1 MSKYLFLKNV
11 VSMKKFILLFWL
23 ILGALSLSSCTE
35 EEEITQGD
43 IVGVVTD
50 AVNGTQPLSG
60 VQVSILPNGAS
71 TSTGSDGKFSF
82 PQLKAGEYK
91 IQFMKEGYE
100 TNTKSVTVVPGQVS
114 NADIQLTAVV
124 QDALIQITPSTLN
137 FGTTQ
142 NELSVKIQNNGNT
155 STDWSLDLG
164 SHTWLIANPI
174 AGQIEANKQQSIIFT
189 VDRDKLTEAQTVIIK
204 LSAFG
209 NSFPINVSCAPKNA
223 QSYMSVEPEILDFGN
238 DVQELPLTIKNT
250 GNSTLNWS
258 ITSPSEPA
266 ITLSENSGSITA
278 KGSKVVKVF
287 LNRNNG
293 AVNINTT
300 LVLSDGIK
308 EQAIQVVS
316 GSESQTGIMN
326 IEPEILDFGKDINEA
341 SFTISNTGKGE
352 LSWNIEEIKENSLTV
367 TPTEGKITA
376 GSSQTVNVQLDRDK
390 MPEELNATLNVSDGK
405 THKTIQITGQKD
417 NSPSLVVGQGLYAY
431 YKFDGDFND
440 MTENAINGFGN
451 NSPSF
456 VEGITEGSQAVKF
469 SLTDNSSFI
478 VPKAITDSRTLTV
491 SFWGKDFSDG
501 NIFYL
506 VSSNNNA
513 SMFTFTMS
521 QGSLKFVTTRYNNEY
536 QYSNRPAFTH
546 PTITDGKWH
555 HIALVSDFNNIEYAT
570 TTTSLYVDGV
580 LVDTI
585 TEYVNPFE
593 EGTHSQASYGTG
605 IKFIMGG
612 NVTIERKT
620 VNGTNMTIDNFR
632 VYNTRCLSDKEI
644 KQIYDAKQ

>member
-1 MSKYLFLKNV
+1 
-11 VSMKKFILLFWL
+11 MKKFIFLFWL

-50 AVNGTQPLSG
+50 AINGTQPLSG

-71 TSTGSDGKFSF
+71 TNTGSDGKFSF

-91 IQFMKEGYE
+91 LQFIKEGYE
-100 TNTKSVTVVPGQVS
+100 TNTKSVTVVPGQVA
-114 NADIQLTAVV
+114 NADIQLTAVK
-124 QDALIQITPSTLN
+124 QDALIQISPSTLN

-142 NELSVKIQNNGNT
+142 TELSVTIQNNGNT

-164 SHTWLIANPI
+164 SHTWLTANPA
-174 AGQIEANKQQSIIFT
+174 AGQIEADKQQSIIFT
-189 VDRDKLTEAQTVIIK
+189 VDHNKITEVQTVIIK

-223 QSYMSVEPEILDFGN
+223 QSYMSVEPETLDFGN
-238 DVQELPLTIKNT
+238 DLQELPLTIKNT
-250 GNSTLNWS
+250 GTTPLNWT
-258 ITSPSEPA
+258 IADPTEPA
-266 ITLSENSGSITA
+266 ITLSENSGSIPSQ
-278 KGSKVVKVF
+278 GSKVVKVF
-287 LNRNNG
+287 LNRSNG
-293 AVNINTT
+293 AININTT
-300 LVLSDGIK
+300 LVLFDGIK

-316 GSESQTGIMN
+316 GTESKVGIMK
-326 IEPEILDFGKDINEA
+326 IEPESLDFGKDLDEV
-341 SFTISNTGKGE
+341 SFTISNIGKSE
-352 LSWNIEEIKENSLTV
+352 LNWNADEIKESCLSV
-367 TPTEGKITA
+367 TPMEGKLA
-376 GSSQTVNVQLDRDK
+376 VGESQTVKVVLDRSNMK
-390 MPEELNATLNVSDGK
+390 EELNTVLTISDENTQK
-405 THKTIQITGQKD
+405 NISITAQ
-417 NSPSLVVGQGLYAY
+417 PYTLVVTQGLYTY

-440 MTENAINGFGN
+440 ATENAINGFGN

-456 VEGITEGSQAVKF
+456 VEGIGKNSQAVKF

-478 VPKAITDSRTLTV
+478 VPKPITDSRTLTV

-521 QGSLKFVTTRYNNEY
+521 QGSLKFLVTRYNNEY
-536 QYSNRPAFTH
+536 QYSDKPAFTH

-570 TTTSLYVDGV
+570 TTTSLYVDGA
-580 LVDTI
+580 LVDTV

-593 EGTHSQASYGTG
+593 EGTPSQASYGTG

-620 VNGTNMTIDNFR
+620 INGTNMSIDNFR
-632 VYNTRCLSDKEI
+632 VYNTRCLSANEI
-644 KQIYDAKQ
+644 KQIYDARQ

>member
-1 MSKYLFLKNV
+1 M
-11 VSMKKFILLFWL
+11 
-23 ILGALSLSSCTE
+23 SLSSCTE

-50 AVNGTQPLSG
+50 AINGTQPLSG

-71 TSTGSDGKFSF
+71 TNTGSDGKFSF
-82 PQLKAGEYK
+82 PQLEAGEYK
-91 IQFMKEGYE
+91 IQFIKEGYE
-100 TNTKSVTVVPGQVS
+100 TNTKSVTVVPGQVA
-114 NADIQLTAVV
+114 NADIQLTAVK
-124 QDALIQITPSTLN
+124 QDALIQISPSTLN

-142 NELSVKIQNNGNT
+142 TELSVTIQNNGNT
-155 STDWSLDLG
+155 STDWNLDLG
-164 SHTWLIANPI
+164 SHTWLTANPT
-174 AGQIEANKQQSIIFT
+174 AGQIEADKQQSIIFT
-189 VDRDKLTEAQTVIIK
+189 VDRDKITEVQTVIIK

-223 QSYMSVEPEILDFGN
+223 QSYMSIEPEILDFGN
-238 DVQELPLTIKNT
+238 DLQELPLTIKNAGT
-250 GNSTLNWS
+250 TSLNWT
-258 ITSPSEPA
+258 IANPTEPA
-266 ITLSENSGSITA
+266 ITLSENSGSIPSQGT
-278 KGSKVVKVF
+278 KVVKVF
-287 LNRNNG
+287 LNRSNG

-308 EQAIQVVS
+308 EQTVQIVS
-316 GSESQTGIMN
+316 GTESQAGLMK
-326 IEPEILDFGKDINEA
+326 IEPESLDFGKDLDEV
-341 SFTISNTGKGE
+341 SFTISNIGKSE
-352 LSWNIEEIKENSLTV
+352 LNWNAGEIKESCLSV
-367 TPTEGKITA
+367 TPMEGKLA
-376 GSSQTVNVQLDRDK
+376 ARESQTVKVVLDRNNMK
-390 MPEELNATLNVSDGK
+390 EELNTVLTISDK
-405 THKTIQITGQKD
+405 NTQKNISITAQ
-417 NSPSLVVGQGLYAY
+417 PYTLVVTQGLYTY

-440 MTENAINGFGN
+440 ATENAINGFGN

-456 VEGITEGSQAVKF
+456 VEGIGKNSQAVKF

-478 VPKAITDSRTLTV
+478 VPKPITDSRTLTV

-521 QGSLKFVTTRYNNEY
+521 QGSLKFLVTRYNNEY
-536 QYSNRPAFTH
+536 QYSDKPAFTH

-570 TTTSLYVDGV
+570 TTTSLYVDGA
-580 LVDTI
+580 LVDTV
-585 TEYVNPFE
+585 TEKVNPFE
-593 EGTHSQASYGTG
+593 EGTPSQASYGTG

-620 VNGTNMTIDNFR
+620 INGTNMSIDNFR
-632 VYNTRCLSDKEI
+632 VYNTRCLSANEI
-644 KQIYDAKQ
+644 KQIYDARQ

>member
-1 MSKYLFLKNV
+1 
-11 VSMKKFILLFWL
+11 MKKFIFLFWL

-50 AVNGTQPLSG
+50 AINGTQPLSG

-71 TSTGSDGKFSF
+71 TNTGSDGKFSF
-82 PQLKAGEYK
+82 PQLEAGEYK
-91 IQFMKEGYE
+91 IQFIKEGYE
-100 TNTKSVTVVPGQVS
+100 TNTKSVTVVPGQVA
-114 NADIQLTAVV
+114 NADIQLTAVK
-124 QDALIQITPSTLN
+124 QDALIQISPSTLN

-142 NELSVKIQNNGNT
+142 TELSVTIQNNGNT
-155 STDWSLDLG
+155 STDWNLDLG
-164 SHTWLIANPI
+164 SHTWLTANPT
-174 AGQIEANKQQSIIFT
+174 AGQIEADKQQSIIFT
-189 VDRDKLTEAQTVIIK
+189 VDRDKITEVQTVIIK

-238 DVQELPLTIKNT
+238 DLQELPLTIKNAGT
-250 GNSTLNWS
+250 TSLNWT
-258 ITSPSEPA
+258 IADPTEPA
-266 ITLSENSGSITA
+266 ITLSENSGSIPSQGT
-278 KGSKVVKVF
+278 KVVKVF
-287 LNRNNG
+287 LNRSNG

-308 EQAIQVVS
+308 EQTVQIVS
-316 GSESQTGIMN
+316 GTESQAGLMK
-326 IEPEILDFGKDINEA
+326 IEPESLDFGKDLDEV
-341 SFTISNTGKGE
+341 SFTISNIGKSE
-352 LSWNIEEIKENSLTV
+352 LSWNVGEIKESCLSV
-367 TPTEGKITA
+367 TPMEGKLAA
-376 GSSQTVNVQLDRDK
+376 GESQTVKVVLDRSN
-390 MPEELNATLNVSDGK
+390 MEEEINTVLTISDENTQK
-405 THKTIQITGQKD
+405 NISITAQKD
-417 NSPSLVVGQGLYAY
+417 SSSLVVGQGLYAY

-440 MTENAINGFGN
+440 ATENAINGFGN

-456 VEGITEGSQAVKF
+456 VEGIGEGSQAVKF

-478 VPKAITDSRTLTV
+478 VPKPITDSRTLTV

-506 VSSNNNA
+506 VSSHDNA

-521 QGSLKFVTTRYNNEY
+521 NGSLKFVTTRYNNYYNYDGET
-536 QYSNRPAFTH
+536 AFTH

-580 LVDTI
+580 LIDTV
-585 TEYVNPFE
+585 TAYANPFE
-593 EGTHSQASYGTG
+593 EGTPSQASYGTG

-612 NVTIERKT
+612 NVTIGRKT
-620 VNGTNMTIDNFR
+620 INGTNMSIDNFR
-632 VYNTRCLSDKEI
+632 VYNTRCLTANEI
-644 KQIYDAKQ
+644 QKIYDARQ

>member
-1 MSKYLFLKNV
+1 
-11 VSMKKFILLFWL
+11 MKKFIFLFWL

-50 AVNGTQPLSG
+50 AINGTQPLSG

-71 TSTGSDGKFSF
+71 TNTGSDGKFSF
-82 PQLKAGEYK
+82 PQLEAGEYK
-91 IQFMKEGYE
+91 LQFIKEGYE
-100 TNTKSVTVVPGQVS
+100 TNTKSVTVVPGQVA
-114 NADIQLTAVV
+114 NADIQLTAVK
-124 QDALIQITPSTLN
+124 QDALIQISPSTLN

-142 NELSVKIQNNGNT
+142 TELSVTIQNNGNT
-155 STDWSLDLG
+155 STDWNLDLG
-164 SHTWLIANPI
+164 SHTWLTANPT
-174 AGQIEANKQQSIIFT
+174 AGQIEADKQQSIIFT
-189 VDRDKLTEAQTVIIK
+189 VDRDKITEVQTVIIK

-223 QSYMSVEPEILDFGN
+223 QSYMSVEPEILDFSN
-238 DVQELPLTIKNT
+238 DLQELPLTIKNAGT
-250 GNSTLNWS
+250 TSLNWT
-258 ITSPSEPA
+258 IADPTEPA
-266 ITLSENSGSITA
+266 ITLSENSGSIPSQGT
-278 KGSKVVKVF
+278 KVVKVF
-287 LNRNNG
+287 LNRSNG

-308 EQAIQVVS
+308 EQTVQIVS
-316 GSESQTGIMN
+316 GTESQAGLMK
-326 IEPEILDFGKDINEA
+326 IEPESLDFGKDLDEV
-341 SFTISNTGKGE
+341 SFTISNIGKSE
-352 LSWNIEEIKENSLTV
+352 LSWNAGEIKENCLSV
-367 TPTEGKITA
+367 TPMEGKLAA
-376 GSSQTVNVQLDRDK
+376 GESQTVKVVLDRSN
-390 MPEELNATLNVSDGK
+390 MEEEINTVLTISDENTQK
-405 THKTIQITGQKD
+405 NISITAQKD
-417 NSPSLVVGQGLYAY
+417 SSGLVVGQGLYAY

-440 MTENAINGFGN
+440 ATENAINGFGN

-456 VEGITEGSQAVKF
+456 VEGIGESSQAVKF

-478 VPKAITDSRTLTV
+478 VPKPITDSRTLTV

-506 VSSNNNA
+506 VSSHDNA

-521 QGSLKFVTTRYNNEY
+521 NGSLKFVTTRYNNYYNYDGET
-536 QYSNRPAFTH
+536 AFTH

-580 LVDTI
+580 LVDTV
-585 TEYVNPFE
+585 TAYANPFE
-593 EGTHSQASYGTG
+593 EGTPSQASYGTG

-612 NVTIERKT
+612 NVTIGRKT
-620 VNGTNMTIDNFR
+620 INGTNMSIDNFR
-632 VYNTRCLSDKEI
+632 VYNTRCLTANEI
-644 KQIYDAKQ
+644 QKIYDARQ

>member
-1 MSKYLFLKNV
+1 
-11 VSMKKFILLFWL
+11 MKKFILLFWL

-100 TNTKSVTVVPGQVS
+100 TNTKSVTVVSGQVS
-114 NADIQLTAVV
+114 NADIQLTAVM

-164 SHTWLIANPI
+164 SHTWIIANPI

-326 IEPEILDFGKDINEA
+326 IEPDILDFGKDINEA

-352 LSWNIEEIKENSLTV
+352 LSWNVEEIKENSLTV

-390 MPEELNATLNVSDGK
+390 MPEELNATLTVSDGK

>member
-1 MSKYLFLKNV
+1 
-11 VSMKKFILLFWL
+11 MKKFILLFWL

-114 NADIQLTAVV
+114 NADIQLTAVM

-164 SHTWLIANPI
+164 SHTWIIANPI

-326 IEPEILDFGKDINEA
+326 IEPDILDFGKDINEA

-352 LSWNIEEIKENSLTV
+352 LSWNVEEIKENSLTV

-390 MPEELNATLNVSDGK
+390 MPEELNATLTVSDGK
-405 THKTIQITGQKD
+405 THKTIQITGQKN

-456 VEGITEGSQAVKF
+456 VEGITEGLQAVKF

>member
-1 MSKYLFLKNV
+1 
-11 VSMKKFILLFWL
+11 MKKFIFLFWL

-50 AVNGTQPLSG
+50 AINGTQPLSG

-71 TSTGSDGKFSF
+71 TNTGSDGKFSF

-91 IQFMKEGYE
+91 LQFIKEGYE
-100 TNTKSVTVVPGQVS
+100 ANTKSVTVVPGQVA
-114 NADIQLTAVV
+114 NADIQLTAVK
-124 QDALIQITPSTLN
+124 QDALIQISPSTLN

-142 NELSVKIQNNGNT
+142 TELSVTIQNNGNT

-164 SHTWLIANPI
+164 SHTWLTANPA
-174 AGQIEANKQQSIIFT
+174 AGQIEADKQQSIIFT
-189 VDRDKLTEAQTVIIK
+189 VDRNKITEVQTVIIK

-223 QSYMSVEPEILDFGN
+223 QSYMSVEPETLDFGN
-238 DVQELPLTIKNT
+238 DLQELPLTIKNT
-250 GNSTLNWS
+250 GTTPLNWT
-258 ITSPSEPA
+258 IADPTEPA
-266 ITLSENSGSITA
+266 ITLSENSGSIPSQ
-278 KGSKVVKVF
+278 GSKVVKVF
-287 LNRNNG
+287 LNRSNG
-293 AVNINTT
+293 AININTT
-300 LVLSDGIK
+300 LVLFDGIK

-316 GSESQTGIMN
+316 GTESKVGIMK
-326 IEPEILDFGKDINEA
+326 IEPESLDFGKDLDEV
-341 SFTISNTGKGE
+341 SFTISNIGKSE
-352 LSWNIEEIKENSLTV
+352 LNWNADEIKESCLSV
-367 TPTEGKITA
+367 TPMEGKLA
-376 GSSQTVNVQLDRDK
+376 VGESQTVKVVLDRSNMK
-390 MPEELNATLNVSDGK
+390 EELNTVLTISDENTQK
-405 THKTIQITGQKD
+405 NISITAQ
-417 NSPSLVVGQGLYAY
+417 PYTLVVTQGLYTY

-440 MTENAINGFGN
+440 ATENAINGFGN

-456 VEGITEGSQAVKF
+456 VEGIGKNSQAVKF

-478 VPKAITDSRTLTV
+478 VPKPITDSRTLTV

-521 QGSLKFVTTRYNNEY
+521 QGSLKFLVTRYNNEY
-536 QYSNRPAFTH
+536 QYSDKPAFTH

-570 TTTSLYVDGV
+570 TTTSLYVDGA
-580 LVDTI
+580 LVDTV

-593 EGTHSQASYGTG
+593 EGTPSQASYGTG

-620 VNGTNMTIDNFR
+620 VNGTNMSIDNFR
-632 VYNTRCLSDKEI
+632 VYNTRCLSANEI
-644 KQIYDAKQ
+644 KQIYDARQ

>member
-1 MSKYLFLKNV
+1 
-11 VSMKKFILLFWL
+11 MKKFIFLFWL

-50 AVNGTQPLSG
+50 AINGTQPLSG

-71 TSTGSDGKFSF
+71 TNTGSDGKFSF
-82 PQLKAGEYK
+82 PQLEAGEYK
-91 IQFMKEGYE
+91 IQFIKEGYE
-100 TNTKSVTVVPGQVS
+100 TNTKSVTVVPGQVA
-114 NADIQLTAVV
+114 NADIQLTAVK
-124 QDALIQITPSTLN
+124 QDALIQISPSTLN

-142 NELSVKIQNNGNT
+142 TELSVTIQNNGNT
-155 STDWSLDLG
+155 STDWNLDLG
-164 SHTWLIANPI
+164 SHTWLTANPT
-174 AGQIEANKQQSIIFT
+174 AGQIEADKQQSIIFT
-189 VDRDKLTEAQTVIIK
+189 VDRDKITEVQTVIIK

-238 DVQELPLTIKNT
+238 DLQELPLTIKNAGT
-250 GNSTLNWS
+250 TSLNWT
-258 ITSPSEPA
+258 IADPTEPA
-266 ITLSENSGSITA
+266 ITLSENSGSIPSQGT
-278 KGSKVVKVF
+278 KVVKVF
-287 LNRNNG
+287 LNRSNG

-308 EQAIQVVS
+308 EQTVQIVS
-316 GSESQTGIMN
+316 GTESQAGLMK
-326 IEPEILDFGKDINEA
+326 IEPESLDFGKDLDEV
-341 SFTISNTGKGE
+341 SFTISNIGKSE
-352 LSWNIEEIKENSLTV
+352 LSWNAGEIKENCLSV
-367 TPTEGKITA
+367 TPMEGKLAA
-376 GSSQTVNVQLDRDK
+376 GESQTVKVVLDRSN
-390 MPEELNATLNVSDGK
+390 MEEEINTVLTISDENTQK
-405 THKTIQITGQKD
+405 NISITAQKD
-417 NSPSLVVGQGLYAY
+417 SSSLVVGQGLYAY

-440 MTENAINGFGN
+440 ATENAINGFGN

-456 VEGITEGSQAVKF
+456 VEGIGEGSQAVKF
-469 SLTDNSSFI
+469 SLSDNSSFI
-478 VPKAITDSRTLTV
+478 VPKPITDSRTLTV

-506 VSSNNNA
+506 VSSHDNA

-521 QGSLKFVTTRYNNEY
+521 NGSLKFVTTRYNNYYKYNDET
-536 QYSNRPAFTH
+536 AFTH

-580 LVDTI
+580 LVDTV
-585 TEYVNPFE
+585 TAYANPFE
-593 EGTHSQASYGTG
+593 EGTPSQASYGTG

-612 NVTIERKT
+612 NVTIGRKT
-620 VNGTNMTIDNFR
+620 INGTNMSIDNFR
-632 VYNTRCLSDKEI
+632 VYNTRCLSANEI
-644 KQIYDAKQ
+644 KQIYDARQ

>member
-1 MSKYLFLKNV
+1 
-11 VSMKKFILLFWL
+11 MKKFIFLFWL

-50 AVNGTQPLSG
+50 AINGTQPLSG

-71 TSTGSDGKFSF
+71 TNTGSDGKFSF
-82 PQLKAGEYK
+82 PQLEAGEYK
-91 IQFMKEGYE
+91 IQFIKEGYE
-100 TNTKSVTVVPGQVS
+100 TNTRSVTVVPGQVA
-114 NADIQLTAVV
+114 NADIQLTAVK
-124 QDALIQITPSTLN
+124 QDALIQISPSTLN

-142 NELSVKIQNNGNT
+142 TELSVTIQNNGNT

-164 SHTWLIANPI
+164 SHTWLTANPA
-174 AGQIEANKQQSIIFT
+174 AGQIEADKQQSIIFT
-189 VDRDKLTEAQTVIIK
+189 VDRNKITEVQTVIIK

-223 QSYMSVEPEILDFGN
+223 QSYMSVEPETLDFGN
-238 DVQELPLTIKNT
+238 DLQELPLTIKNT
-250 GNSTLNWS
+250 GTTPLNWT
-258 ITSPSEPA
+258 IADPTEPA
-266 ITLSENSGSITA
+266 ITLSENSGSIPSQ
-278 KGSKVVKVF
+278 GSKVVKVF
-287 LNRNNG
+287 LNRSNG
-293 AVNINTT
+293 AININTT
-300 LVLSDGIK
+300 LVLFDGIK

-316 GSESQTGIMN
+316 GTESKVGIMK
-326 IEPEILDFGKDINEA
+326 IEPESLDFGKDLDEV
-341 SFTISNTGKGE
+341 SFTISNIGKSE
-352 LSWNIEEIKENSLTV
+352 LSWNAGEIKESCLSV
-367 TPTEGKITA
+367 TPMEGKLA
-376 GSSQTVNVQLDRDK
+376 VGESQTVKVVLDRNNMK
-390 MPEELNATLNVSDGK
+390 EELSTVLTISDENTQK
-405 THKTIQITGQKD
+405 NISITAQ
-417 NSPSLVVGQGLYAY
+417 PYTLVVTQGLYTY
-431 YKFDGDFND
+431 YKFDSDFND
-440 MTENAINGFGN
+440 ATENAINGFGN

-456 VEGITEGSQAVKF
+456 VEGIGKNSQAVKF

-478 VPKAITDSRTLTV
+478 VPKPITDSRTLTV

-521 QGSLKFVTTRYNNEY
+521 QGSLKFLVTRYNNEY
-536 QYSNRPAFTH
+536 QYSDKPAFTH

-570 TTTSLYVDGV
+570 TTTSLYVDGA
-580 LVDTI
+580 LVDTV

-593 EGTHSQASYGTG
+593 EGTPSQASYGTG

-620 VNGTNMTIDNFR
+620 INGTNMSIDNFR
-632 VYNTRCLSDKEI
+632 VYNTRCLSANEI
-644 KQIYDAKQ
+644 KQIYDARQ

>member
-1 MSKYLFLKNV
+1 
-11 VSMKKFILLFWL
+11 MKKIVFLFWL
-23 ILGALSLSSCTE
+23 VLGALSLSSCTE

-50 AVNGTQPLSG
+50 AANGTQPLSG
-60 VQVSILPNGAS
+60 VQVSILPNGGS

-82 PQLKAGEYK
+82 PKLEAGEYK
-91 IQFMKEGYE
+91 IQFIKEGYE

-114 NADIQLTAVV
+114 NADIQLTAVK
-124 QDALIQITPSTLN
+124 QDALIQISPSTLN

-142 NELSVKIQNNGNT
+142 TELSVTIQNNGNT
-155 STDWSLDLG
+155 STDWNLDLG
-164 SHTWLIANPI
+164 SHTWLTANPT
-174 AGQIEANKQQSIIFT
+174 AGQIEADKQQSIIFT
-189 VDRDKLTEAQTVIIK
+189 VNRDKITEVQTVIIK

-238 DVQELPLTIKNT
+238 DTQELPLTIKNT

-258 ITSPSEPA
+258 ISNPTESA
-266 ITLSENSGSITA
+266 ITLSENKGSIPA
-278 KGSKVVKVF
+278 KGSKVIKVF

-308 EQAIQVVS
+308 EQVVQIVS
-316 GSESQTGIMN
+316 GTESQTGIMN
-326 IEPEILDFGKDINEA
+326 IEQEILDFGKETDEA
-341 SFTISNTGKGE
+341 SFTISNIGKGE
-352 LSWNIEEIKENSLTV
+352 LNWHINGINEDCLSAV
-367 TPTEGKITA
+367 PAEGKIVA
-376 GSSQTVNVQLDRDK
+376 GSSQVVNVVLDRNK
-390 MPEELNATLNVSDGK
+390 MPEELNTTLTISDGK
-405 THKTIQITGQKD
+405 AQKTIQVTGQKD
-417 NSPSLVVGQGLYAY
+417 NSSSLVVSQGLYAY
-431 YKFDGDFND
+431 YKFDGDFTD

-456 VEGITEGSQAVKF
+456 VKGITEGSQAVKF

-513 SMFTFTMS
+513 SMFTFTMR
-521 QGSLKFVTTRYNNEY
+521 QGKLKFVVTRYNNEY
-536 QYSNRPAFTH
+536 QYSNRPDFTH

-570 TTTSLYVDGV
+570 TTTSLYVDGT

-585 TEYVNPFE
+585 TESVNPFE
-593 EGTHSQASYGTG
+593 EGSSSQASYGTG

-612 NVTIERKT
+612 DVTIERKT
-620 VNGTNMTIDNFR
+620 VNGTNMSIDNFR

>member
-1 MSKYLFLKNV
+1 
-11 VSMKKFILLFWL
+11 MKKFIFLFWL

-50 AVNGTQPLSG
+50 AINGTQPLSG

-71 TSTGSDGKFSF
+71 TNTGSDGKFSF
-82 PQLKAGEYK
+82 PQLEAGEYK
-91 IQFMKEGYE
+91 LQFIKEGYE
-100 TNTKSVTVVPGQVS
+100 TNTKSVTVVPGQVA
-114 NADIQLTAVV
+114 NADIQLTAVK
-124 QDALIQITPSTLN
+124 QDALIQISPSTLN

-142 NELSVKIQNNGNT
+142 TELSVTIQNNGNT

-164 SHTWLIANPI
+164 SHTWLTANPT
-174 AGQIEANKQQSIIFT
+174 AGQIEADKQQSIIFT
-189 VDRDKLTEAQTVIIK
+189 VDRDKITEVQTVIIK

-238 DVQELPLTIKNT
+238 DLQELPLTIKNAGT
-250 GNSTLNWS
+250 TSLNWT
-258 ITSPSEPA
+258 IADPTEPA
-266 ITLSENSGSITA
+266 ITLSENSGSIPSQGT
-278 KGSKVVKVF
+278 KVVKVF
-287 LNRNNG
+287 LNRSNG

-308 EQAIQVVS
+308 EQTVQIVS
-316 GSESQTGIMN
+316 GTESQAGLMK
-326 IEPEILDFGKDINEA
+326 IEPESLDFGKDLDEV
-341 SFTISNTGKGE
+341 SFTISNIGKSE
-352 LSWNIEEIKENSLTV
+352 LNWNAGEIKESCLSV
-367 TPTEGKITA
+367 TPMEGKLAA
-376 GSSQTVNVQLDRDK
+376 GESQTVKVVLDRSN
-390 MPEELNATLNVSDGK
+390 MEEEINTVLTISDENTQK
-405 THKTIQITGQKD
+405 NISITAQKD
-417 NSPSLVVGQGLYAY
+417 SSSLVVGQGLYAY

-440 MTENAINGFGN
+440 ATENAINGFGN

-456 VEGITEGSQAVKF
+456 VEGIGEGSQAVKF
-469 SLTDNSSFI
+469 SLSDNSSFI
-478 VPKAITDSRTLTV
+478 VPKPITDSRTLTV

-506 VSSNNNA
+506 VSSHDNA

-521 QGSLKFVTTRYNNEY
+521 NGSLKFVTTRYNNYYNYDGET
-536 QYSNRPAFTH
+536 AFTH

-580 LVDTI
+580 LVDTV
-585 TEYVNPFE
+585 TAYANPFE
-593 EGTHSQASYGTG
+593 EGTPSQASYGTG

-612 NVTIERKT
+612 NVTIGRKT
-620 VNGTNMTIDNFR
+620 INGTNMSIDNFR
-632 VYNTRCLSDKEI
+632 VYNTRCLTANEI
-644 KQIYDAKQ
+644 QKIYDARQ

>member
-1 MSKYLFLKNV
+1 
-11 VSMKKFILLFWL
+11 MKKIIFLFWL

-50 AVNGTQPLSG
+50 AANGTQPLSG

-82 PQLKAGEYK
+82 PKLEAGEYK

-114 NADIQLTAVV
+114 NADMQLIAVK

-142 NELSVKIQNNGNT
+142 TELSVKIQNNGNT

-164 SHTWLIANPI
+164 SHTWITANPA
-174 AGQIEANKQQSIIFT
+174 AGQIEADKQQSIIFT
-189 VDRDKLTEAQTVIIK
+189 VNRDKITEVQTVIIK

-209 NSFPINVSCAPKNA
+209 NSFPISVTCAPKNA
-223 QSYMSVEPEILDFGN
+223 QSYMSVEPEILDFGS
-238 DVQELPLTIKNT
+238 DLQELPLTIKNT
-250 GNSTLNWS
+250 GNTALNWTIADPTES
-258 ITSPSEPA
+258 A

-278 KGSKVVKVF
+278 QGSKVVKVF
-287 LNRNNG
+287 LNRSNG
-293 AVNINTT
+293 EVNINTT
-300 LVLSDGIK
+300 LVVSDGIK
-308 EQAIQVVS
+308 EQTVQIVS
-316 GSESQTGIMN
+316 GTESLTGIMN
-326 IEPEILDFGKDINEA
+326 IEPEILDFGKESSEA

-352 LSWNIEEIKENSLTV
+352 LSWSIEDINESSLSA
-367 TPTEGKITA
+367 TPTEGKIAA
-376 GSSQTVNVQLDRDK
+376 GSNQTVNVLLDRDS
-390 MPEELNATLNVSDGK
+390 MPEELNATLTISDGK
-405 THKTIQITGQKD
+405 TQKTIQITGQKD
-417 NSPSLVVGQGLYAY
+417 NSSSLVVGQGLYAY

-440 MTENAINGFGN
+440 ATENAINGFGN

-456 VEGITEGSQAVKF
+456 VAGIDEGSQAVKF
-469 SLTDNSSFI
+469 SLSDNSSFI
-478 VPKAITDSRTLTV
+478 VPKPITDSRTLTV

-506 VSSNNNA
+506 VSSHDNA

-521 QGSLKFVTTRYNNEY
+521 QGSLKFVTTRYYNEY
-536 QYSNRPAFTH
+536 QYSNKPTFTH

-555 HIALVSDFNNIEYAT
+555 HIALVSDFNVTENSKT
-570 TTTSLYVDGV
+570 TTLLYVDGV
-580 LVDTI
+580 FVDTV
-585 TEYVNPFE
+585 TEDVNPFE
-593 EGTHSQASYGTG
+593 EGTPSQASYGTG

-620 VNGTNMTIDNFR
+620 VNGTNMSIDNFR
-632 VYNTRCLSDKEI
+632 VYNTRCLSANEI
-644 KQIYDAKQ
+644 KQIYDARQ

>member
-114 NADIQLTAVV
+114 NADIQLTAVM

-164 SHTWLIANPI
+164 SHTWIIANPI

-326 IEPEILDFGKDINEA
+326 IEPNILDFGKDINEA

-352 LSWNIEEIKENSLTV
+352 LSWNVEEIKENSLTV

-390 MPEELNATLNVSDGK
+390 MPEELNATLTVSDGK

>member
-1 MSKYLFLKNV
+1 
-11 VSMKKFILLFWL
+11 MKKFIFLFWL
-23 ILGALSLSSCTE
+23 ILGALSFSSCTE

-50 AVNGTQPLSG
+50 AINGTQPLSG

-71 TSTGSDGKFSF
+71 TNTGSDGKFSF
-82 PQLKAGEYK
+82 PQLEAGEYK
-91 IQFMKEGYE
+91 LQFIKEGYE
-100 TNTKSVTVVPGQVS
+100 TNTKSVTVVPGQVA
-114 NADIQLTAVV
+114 NADIQLTAVK
-124 QDALIQITPSTLN
+124 QDALIQISPSTLN

-142 NELSVKIQNNGNT
+142 TELSVTIQNNGNT
-155 STDWSLDLG
+155 STDWNLDLG
-164 SHTWLIANPI
+164 SHTWLTANPT
-174 AGQIEANKQQSIIFT
+174 AGQIEADKQQSIIFT
-189 VDRDKLTEAQTVIIK
+189 VDRDKITEVQTVIIK

-238 DVQELPLTIKNT
+238 DLQELPLTIKNAGT
-250 GNSTLNWS
+250 TSLNWT
-258 ITSPSEPA
+258 IADPTEPA
-266 ITLSENSGSITA
+266 ITLSENSGSIPSQGT
-278 KGSKVVKVF
+278 KVVKVF
-287 LNRNNG
+287 LNRSNG

-308 EQAIQVVS
+308 EQTVQIVS
-316 GSESQTGIMN
+316 GTESQAGLMK
-326 IEPEILDFGKDINEA
+326 IEPESLDFGKDLDEV
-341 SFTISNTGKGE
+341 SFTISNIGKSE
-352 LSWNIEEIKENSLTV
+352 LNWNAGEIKENCLSV
-367 TPTEGKITA
+367 TPMEGKLAA
-376 GSSQTVNVQLDRDK
+376 GESQTVKVVLDRSN
-390 MPEELNATLNVSDGK
+390 MEEEINTVLTISDENTQK
-405 THKTIQITGQKD
+405 NISITAQKD
-417 NSPSLVVGQGLYAY
+417 SSSLVVGQGLYAY

-440 MTENAINGFGN
+440 ATENAINGFGN

-456 VEGITEGSQAVKF
+456 VEGIGESSQAVKF

-478 VPKAITDSRTLTV
+478 VPKPITDSRTLTV

-506 VSSNNNA
+506 VSSHDNA

-521 QGSLKFVTTRYNNEY
+521 NGSLKFVTTRYNNYYNYDGET
-536 QYSNRPAFTH
+536 AFTH

-580 LVDTI
+580 LIDTV
-585 TEYVNPFE
+585 TAYANPFE
-593 EGTHSQASYGTG
+593 EGTPSQASYGTG

-612 NVTIERKT
+612 NVTIGRKT
-620 VNGTNMTIDNFR
+620 INGTNMSIDNFR
-632 VYNTRCLSDKEI
+632 VYNTRCLTANEI
-644 KQIYDAKQ
+644 QKIYDARQ

>member
-1 MSKYLFLKNV
+1 
-11 VSMKKFILLFWL
+11 MKKFILLFWL

-114 NADIQLTAVV
+114 NADIQLTAVM

-164 SHTWLIANPI
+164 SHTWIIANPI

-293 AVNINTT
+293 AVNLNTT

-326 IEPEILDFGKDINEA
+326 IEPDILDFGKDINEA

-352 LSWNIEEIKENSLTV
+352 LSWNVEEIKENSLTV

-390 MPEELNATLNVSDGK
+390 MPEELNATLTVSDGK

>member
-1 MSKYLFLKNV
+1 
-11 VSMKKFILLFWL
+11 MKKFIFLFWL
-23 ILGALSLSSCTE
+23 ILGALSFSSCTE

-50 AVNGTQPLSG
+50 AINGTQPLSG

-71 TSTGSDGKFSF
+71 TNTGSDGKFSF
-82 PQLKAGEYK
+82 PQLEAGEYK
-91 IQFMKEGYE
+91 IQFIKEGYE
-100 TNTKSVTVVPGQVS
+100 TNTRSVTVVPGQVA
-114 NADIQLTAVV
+114 NADIQLTAVK
-124 QDALIQITPSTLN
+124 QDALIQISPSTLN

-142 NELSVKIQNNGNT
+142 TELSVTIQNNGNT

-164 SHTWLIANPI
+164 SHTWLTANPA
-174 AGQIEANKQQSIIFT
+174 AGQIEADKQQSIIFT
-189 VDRDKLTEAQTVIIK
+189 VDRDKITEVQTVIIK

-238 DVQELPLTIKNT
+238 DLQELPLTIKNAGT
-250 GNSTLNWS
+250 TPLNWT
-258 ITSPSEPA
+258 IADPTEPA
-266 ITLSENSGSITA
+266 ITLSENSGSIPSQ
-278 KGSKVVKVF
+278 GSKVVKVF
-287 LNRNNG
+287 LNRSNG
-293 AVNINTT
+293 AININTT
-300 LVLSDGIK
+300 LVLFDGIK

-316 GSESQTGIMN
+316 GTESKVGIMK
-326 IEPEILDFGKDINEA
+326 IEPELLDFGKELDEV
-341 SFTISNTGKGE
+341 SFTISNIGKSE
-352 LSWNIEEIKENSLTV
+352 LNWNAGEIKESCLSV
-367 TPTEGKITA
+367 TPMEGKLAA
-376 GSSQTVNVQLDRDK
+376 GESQTVKVVLDRSNMK
-390 MPEELNATLNVSDGK
+390 EELNTVLTISDENTQK
-405 THKTIQITGQKD
+405 NIFITAQKD
-417 NSPSLVVGQGLYAY
+417 SSSLVVGQGLYAY

-440 MTENAINGFGN
+440 ATENAINGFGN

-456 VEGITEGSQAVKF
+456 VEGIGEGSQAVKF

-478 VPKAITDSRTLTV
+478 VPKPITDSRTLTV

-521 QGSLKFVTTRYNNEY
+521 QGSLKFLVTRYNNEY
-536 QYSNRPAFTH
+536 QYSDKPAFTH

-570 TTTSLYVDGV
+570 TTTSLYVDGA
-580 LVDTI
+580 LVDTV

-593 EGTHSQASYGTG
+593 EGTPSQASYGTG

-620 VNGTNMTIDNFR
+620 INGTNMSIDNFR
-632 VYNTRCLSDKEI
+632 VYNTRCLSANEI
-644 KQIYDAKQ
+644 KQIYDARQ

>member
-1 MSKYLFLKNV
+1 
-11 VSMKKFILLFWL
+11 MKKIIFLFWL
-23 ILGALSLSSCTE
+23 ILGALSLYSCTE

-60 VQVSILPNGAS
+60 VQVSILPNGGS

-82 PQLKAGEYK
+82 PKLEAGEYK

-114 NADIQLTAVV
+114 NADIQLTAVE
-124 QDALIQITPSTLN
+124 QDALIQISPSTLN

-142 NELSVKIQNNGNT
+142 TELSVTIRNNGNT
-155 STDWSLDLG
+155 STDWNLDLG
-164 SHTWLIANPI
+164 SHTWLTANPT
-174 AGQIEANKQQSIIFT
+174 AGQIEADKQQSIIFT
-189 VDRDKLTEAQTVIIK
+189 VNHDKITETQTVIIK

-258 ITSPSEPA
+258 IANPSEPA

-287 LNRNNG
+287 LNRSNG

-308 EQAIQVVS
+308 EQAIQIVS

-352 LSWNIEEIKENSLTV
+352 LNWNMEAINENSLSV
-367 TPTEGKITA
+367 TPTEGKIAA

-390 MPEELNATLNVSDGK
+390 MPEELNTTLTISDGITQK
-405 THKTIQITGQKD
+405 IIQVIGQKD
-417 NSPSLVVGQGLYAY
+417 NSSSLVVSQGLYAY
-431 YKFDGDFND
+431 YKFDGDFTD

-513 SMFTFTMS
+513 AMFTFTMS
-521 QGSLKFVTTRYNNEY
+521 QGNLKFVATRYNNEY

-570 TTTSLYVDGV
+570 TTTSLYVDGT

-585 TEYVNPFE
+585 TESVNPFE
-593 EGTHSQASYGTG
+593 EGTSSQASYGTG

-612 NVTIERKT
+612 DVTIERKT
-620 VNGTNMTIDNFR
+620 INGTNMSIDNFR

>member
-1 MSKYLFLKNV
+1 
-11 VSMKKFILLFWL
+11 MKKIIFLFWL

-50 AVNGTQPLSG
+50 AANGTQPLSG

-82 PQLKAGEYK
+82 PKLEAGEYK

-114 NADIQLTAVV
+114 NADMQLIAVK

-142 NELSVKIQNNGNT
+142 TELSVKIQNNGNT

-164 SHTWLIANPI
+164 SHTWITANPA
-174 AGQIEANKQQSIIFT
+174 AGQIEADKQQSIIFT
-189 VDRDKLTEAQTVIIK
+189 VNRDKITEVQTVIIK

-209 NSFPINVSCAPKNA
+209 NSFPISVTCAPKNA
-223 QSYMSVEPEILDFGN
+223 QSYMSVEPEILDFGS
-238 DVQELPLTIKNT
+238 DLQELPLTIKNT
-250 GNSTLNWS
+250 GNTALNWTIADPTES
-258 ITSPSEPA
+258 A

-278 KGSKVVKVF
+278 QGSKVVKVF
-287 LNRNNG
+287 LNRSNG
-293 AVNINTT
+293 EVNINTT
-300 LVLSDGIK
+300 LVVSDGIK
-308 EQAIQVVS
+308 EQTVQIVS
-316 GSESQTGIMN
+316 GTESLTGIMN
-326 IEPEILDFGKDINEA
+326 IEPEILDFGKESSEA

-352 LSWNIEEIKENSLTV
+352 LSWSIEDINESSLSA
-367 TPTEGKITA
+367 TPTEGKIAA
-376 GSSQTVNVQLDRDK
+376 GSNQTVNVLLDRDS
-390 MPEELNATLNVSDGK
+390 MPEELNATLTISDGK
-405 THKTIQITGQKD
+405 TQKTIQITGQKD
-417 NSPSLVVGQGLYAY
+417 NSSSLVVGQGLYAY

-440 MTENAINGFGN
+440 ATENAINGFGN

-456 VEGITEGSQAVKF
+456 VEGIDEGSQAVKF
-469 SLTDNSSFI
+469 SLSDNSSFI
-478 VPKAITDSRTLTV
+478 VPKPITDSRTLTV

-506 VSSNNNA
+506 VSSHDNA

-521 QGSLKFVTTRYNNEY
+521 QGSLKFVTTRYYNEY
-536 QYSNRPAFTH
+536 QYSNKPTFTH

-555 HIALVSDFNNIEYAT
+555 HIALVSDFNVTENSKT
-570 TTTSLYVDGV
+570 TTLLYVDGV
-580 LVDTI
+580 FVDTV
-585 TEYVNPFE
+585 TEDVNPFE
-593 EGTHSQASYGTG
+593 EGTPSQASYGTG

-620 VNGTNMTIDNFR
+620 VNGTNMSIDNFR
-632 VYNTRCLSDKEI
+632 VYNTRCLSANEI
-644 KQIYDAKQ
+644 KQIYDARQ

>member
-1 MSKYLFLKNV
+1 
-11 VSMKKFILLFWL
+11 MKKFIFLFWL

-50 AVNGTQPLSG
+50 AINGTQPLSG

-71 TSTGSDGKFSF
+71 TNTGSDGKFSF
-82 PQLKAGEYK
+82 PQLEAGEYK
-91 IQFMKEGYE
+91 LQFIKEGYE
-100 TNTKSVTVVPGQVS
+100 TNTKSVTVVPGQVA
-114 NADIQLTAVV
+114 NADIQLTAVK
-124 QDALIQITPSTLN
+124 QDALIQISPSTLN

-142 NELSVKIQNNGNT
+142 TELSVTIQNNGNT
-155 STDWSLDLG
+155 STDWNLDLG
-164 SHTWLIANPI
+164 SHTWLTANPT
-174 AGQIEANKQQSIIFT
+174 AGQIEADKQQSIIFT
-189 VDRDKLTEAQTVIIK
+189 VDRDKITEVQTVIIK

-238 DVQELPLTIKNT
+238 DLQELPLTIKNAGT
-250 GNSTLNWS
+250 TSLNWT
-258 ITSPSEPA
+258 IANPTEPA
-266 ITLSENSGSITA
+266 ITLSENSGSIPSQGT
-278 KGSKVVKVF
+278 KVVKVF
-287 LNRNNG
+287 LNRSNG

-308 EQAIQVVS
+308 EQTVQIVS
-316 GSESQTGIMN
+316 GTESQAGLMK
-326 IEPEILDFGKDINEA
+326 IEPESLDFGKDSDEV
-341 SFTISNTGKGE
+341 SFTISNIGKTE
-352 LSWNIEEIKENSLTV
+352 LNWNAGEIKESCLSV
-367 TPTEGKITA
+367 TPMEGKLAA
-376 GSSQTVNVQLDRDK
+376 GESQTVKVVLDRNNMK
-390 MPEELNATLNVSDGK
+390 EELNTVLTISDK
-405 THKTIQITGQKD
+405 NTQKNISITAQ
-417 NSPSLVVGQGLYAY
+417 PYTLVVTQGLYTY

-440 MTENAINGFGN
+440 ATENAINGFGN

-456 VEGITEGSQAVKF
+456 VEGIGKNSQAVKF

-478 VPKAITDSRTLTV
+478 VPKPITDSRTLTV

-521 QGSLKFVTTRYNNEY
+521 QGSLKFLVTRYNNEY
-536 QYSNRPAFTH
+536 QYSNKPAFTH

-570 TTTSLYVDGV
+570 TTTSLYVDGA
-580 LVDTI
+580 LVDTV
-585 TEYVNPFE
+585 TEKVNPFE
-593 EGTHSQASYGTG
+593 EGTSSQASYGTG

-620 VNGTNMTIDNFR
+620 INGTNMSIDNFR
-632 VYNTRCLSDKEI
+632 VYNTRCLSANEI
-644 KQIYDAKQ
+644 KQIYDARQ

>member
-1 MSKYLFLKNV
+1 
-11 VSMKKFILLFWL
+11 MKKFIFLFWL

-71 TSTGSDGKFSF
+71 TNTGSDGKFSF

-91 IQFMKEGYE
+91 LQFIKEGYE
-100 TNTKSVTVVPGQVS
+100 TNTKSVTVVPGQVA
-114 NADIQLTAVV
+114 NADIQLTAVK
-124 QDALIQITPSTLN
+124 QDALIQISPSTLN

-142 NELSVKIQNNGNT
+142 TELSVTIQNNGNT

-164 SHTWLIANPI
+164 SHTWLTANPA
-174 AGQIEANKQQSIIFT
+174 AGQIEADKQQSIIFT
-189 VDRDKLTEAQTVIIK
+189 VDRNKITEVQTVIIK

-223 QSYMSVEPEILDFGN
+223 QSYMSVEPETLDFGN
-238 DVQELPLTIKNT
+238 DLQELPLTIKNT
-250 GNSTLNWS
+250 GTTPLNWT
-258 ITSPSEPA
+258 IADPTEPA
-266 ITLSENSGSITA
+266 ITLSENSGSIPSQ
-278 KGSKVVKVF
+278 GSKVVKVF
-287 LNRNNG
+287 LNRSNG
-293 AVNINTT
+293 AININTT
-300 LVLSDGIK
+300 LVLFDGIK

-316 GSESQTGIMN
+316 GTESKVGIMK
-326 IEPEILDFGKDINEA
+326 IEPESLDFGKDLDEV
-341 SFTISNTGKGE
+341 SFTISNIGKTE
-352 LSWNIEEIKENSLTV
+352 LNWNAGEIKESCLSV
-367 TPTEGKITA
+367 TPMEGKLAA
-376 GSSQTVNVQLDRDK
+376 GESQTVKVVLDRNNMK
-390 MPEELNATLNVSDGK
+390 EELNTVLTISDK
-405 THKTIQITGQKD
+405 NTQKNISITAQ
-417 NSPSLVVGQGLYAY
+417 PYTLVVTQGLYTY

-440 MTENAINGFGN
+440 ATENAINGFGN

-456 VEGITEGSQAVKF
+456 VEGIGKNSQAVKF

-478 VPKAITDSRTLTV
+478 VPKPITDSRTLTV

-521 QGSLKFVTTRYNNEY
+521 QGSLKFLVTRYNNEY
-536 QYSNRPAFTH
+536 QYSDKPAFTH

-570 TTTSLYVDGV
+570 TTTSLYVDGA
-580 LVDTI
+580 LVDTV

-593 EGTHSQASYGTG
+593 EGTPSQASYGTG

-620 VNGTNMTIDNFR
+620 INGTNMSIDNFR
-632 VYNTRCLSDKEI
+632 VYNTRCLSANEI
-644 KQIYDAKQ
+644 KQIYDARQ

>member
-1 MSKYLFLKNV
+1 
-11 VSMKKFILLFWL
+11 MKKFILLFWL

-114 NADIQLTAVV
+114 NADIQLTAVM

-164 SHTWLIANPI
+164 SHTWIIANPI

-326 IEPEILDFGKDINEA
+326 IEPDILDFGKDINEA

-352 LSWNIEEIKENSLTV
+352 LSWNVEETKENSLTV

-390 MPEELNATLNVSDGK
+390 MPEELNATLTVSDGK
-405 THKTIQITGQKD
+405 THKTIQITGQKN

>member
-1 MSKYLFLKNV
+1 
-11 VSMKKFILLFWL
+11 MKKFIFLFWL

-50 AVNGTQPLSG
+50 AINGTQPLSG

-71 TSTGSDGKFSF
+71 TNTGSDGKFSF
-82 PQLKAGEYK
+82 PQLEAGEYK
-91 IQFMKEGYE
+91 LQFIKEGYE
-100 TNTKSVTVVPGQVS
+100 TNTKSVTVVPGQVA
-114 NADIQLTAVV
+114 NADIQLTAVK
-124 QDALIQITPSTLN
+124 QDALIQISPSTLN

-142 NELSVKIQNNGNT
+142 TELSVTIQNNGNT
-155 STDWSLDLG
+155 STDWNLDLG
-164 SHTWLIANPI
+164 SHTWLTANPT

-189 VDRDKLTEAQTVIIK
+189 VDRDKITEVQTVIIK

-238 DVQELPLTIKNT
+238 DLQELPLTIKNAGT
-250 GNSTLNWS
+250 TSLNWT
-258 ITSPSEPA
+258 IANPTEPA
-266 ITLSENSGSITA
+266 ITLSENSGSIPSQGT
-278 KGSKVVKVF
+278 KVVKVF
-287 LNRNNG
+287 LNRSNG

-308 EQAIQVVS
+308 EQTVQIVS
-316 GSESQTGIMN
+316 GTESQAGLMK
-326 IEPEILDFGKDINEA
+326 IEPELLDFGKDLDEV
-341 SFTISNTGKGE
+341 SFTISNIGKSE
-352 LSWNIEEIKENSLTV
+352 LNWNAGEIKESCLSV
-367 TPTEGKITA
+367 TPMEGKLAA
-376 GSSQTVNVQLDRDK
+376 GESQTVKVVLDRNNMK
-390 MPEELNATLNVSDGK
+390 EELNTVLTISDK
-405 THKTIQITGQKD
+405 NTQKNISITAQ
-417 NSPSLVVGQGLYAY
+417 PYTLVVTQGLYTY

-440 MTENAINGFGN
+440 ATENAINGFGN

-456 VEGITEGSQAVKF
+456 VEGIGKNSQAVKF

-478 VPKAITDSRTLTV
+478 VPKPITDSRTLTV

-521 QGSLKFVTTRYNNEY
+521 QGSLKFLVTRYNNEY
-536 QYSNRPAFTH
+536 QYSDKPAFTH

-570 TTTSLYVDGV
+570 TTTSLYVDGA
-580 LVDTI
+580 LVDTV
-585 TEYVNPFE
+585 TEKVNPFE
-593 EGTHSQASYGTG
+593 EGTPSQASYGTG

-620 VNGTNMTIDNFR
+620 INGTNMSIDNFR
-632 VYNTRCLSDKEI
+632 VYNTRCLSANEI
-644 KQIYDAKQ
+644 KQIYDARQ

>member
-1 MSKYLFLKNV
+1 
-11 VSMKKFILLFWL
+11 MKKIIFLFWL

-50 AVNGTQPLSG
+50 AANGTQPLSG

-82 PQLKAGEYK
+82 PKLEAGEYK

-114 NADIQLTAVV
+114 NADMQLIAVK

-142 NELSVKIQNNGNT
+142 TELSVKIQNNGNT
-155 STDWSLDLG
+155 STEWSLDLG
-164 SHTWLIANPI
+164 SHTWITANPA
-174 AGQIEANKQQSIIFT
+174 AGQIEADKQQSIIFT
-189 VDRDKLTEAQTVIIK
+189 VNRDKITEVQTVIIK

-209 NSFPINVSCAPKNA
+209 NSFPISVTCAPKNA

-238 DVQELPLTIKNT
+238 DLQELPLTIKNT
-250 GNSTLNWS
+250 GNTALNWTIADPTES
-258 ITSPSEPA
+258 A

-278 KGSKVVKVF
+278 QGSKVVKVF
-287 LNRNNG
+287 LNRSNG
-293 AVNINTT
+293 EVNINTT

-308 EQAIQVVS
+308 EQTVQIVS
-316 GSESQTGIMN
+316 GTESLTGIMN
-326 IEPEILDFGKDINEA
+326 IEPEILDFGKESSAA

-352 LSWNIEEIKENSLTV
+352 LNWSIEDINESSLSA
-367 TPTEGKITA
+367 TPTEGKIVA
-376 GSSQTVNVQLDRDK
+376 GSSQTVNVLLDRDS
-390 MPEELNATLNVSDGK
+390 MPEELNATLTISDGK
-405 THKTIQITGQKD
+405 TQKTIQITGQKD
-417 NSPSLVVGQGLYAY
+417 NSSSLVVGQGLYAY

-440 MTENAINGFGN
+440 ATENAINGFGN

-456 VEGITEGSQAVKF
+456 VAGIDEGSQAVKF
-469 SLTDNSSFI
+469 SLSDNSSFI
-478 VPKAITDSRTLTV
+478 VPKPITDSRTLTV

-506 VSSNNNA
+506 VSSHDNA

-521 QGSLKFVTTRYNNEY
+521 QGSLKFVTTRYYNEY
-536 QYSNRPAFTH
+536 QYSNKPTFTH

-555 HIALVSDFNNIEYAT
+555 HIALVSDFNVTENSKT
-570 TTTSLYVDGV
+570 TTLLYVDGV
-580 LVDTI
+580 FVDTV
-585 TEYVNPFE
+585 TEDVNPFE
-593 EGTHSQASYGTG
+593 EGTPSQASYGTG

-620 VNGTNMTIDNFR
+620 VNGTNMSIDNFR
-632 VYNTRCLSDKEI
+632 VYNTRCLSANEI
-644 KQIYDAKQ
+644 KQIYDARQ

>member
-1 MSKYLFLKNV
+1 
-11 VSMKKFILLFWL
+11 MKKFILLFWL
-23 ILGALSLSSCTE
+23 ILGALSLSSCIE

-189 VDRDKLTEAQTVIIK
+189 VDRDKLTETQTAIIK

-258 ITSPSEPA
+258 IASPSEPA

-293 AVNINTT
+293 AININTT

-478 VPKAITDSRTLTV
+478 VPKAITDSRTLTI

>member
-1 MSKYLFLKNV
+1 
-11 VSMKKFILLFWL
+11 MKKFILLFWL

-114 NADIQLTAVV
+114 NADIQLTAVM

-137 FGTTQ
+137 FETTQ

-164 SHTWLIANPI
+164 SHTWIIANPI

-326 IEPEILDFGKDINEA
+326 IEPDILDFGKDINEA

-352 LSWNIEEIKENSLTV
+352 LSWNVEETKENSLTV

-390 MPEELNATLNVSDGK
+390 MPEELNATLTVSDGK
-405 THKTIQITGQKD
+405 THKTIQITGQKN

>member
-1 MSKYLFLKNV
+1 
-11 VSMKKFILLFWL
+11 MKKIIFLFWL

-35 EEEITQGD
+35 EKEITQGD

-50 AVNGTQPLSG
+50 AANGTQPLSG

-82 PQLKAGEYK
+82 PKLEAGEYK

-114 NADIQLTAVV
+114 NADMQLIAVK

-142 NELSVKIQNNGNT
+142 TELSVKIQNNGNT

-164 SHTWLIANPI
+164 SHTWITANPA
-174 AGQIEANKQQSIIFT
+174 AGQIEADKQQSIIFT
-189 VDRDKLTEAQTVIIK
+189 VNRDKITEVQTVIIK

-209 NSFPINVSCAPKNA
+209 NSFPISVTCAPKNA

-238 DVQELPLTIKNT
+238 DLQELPLTIKNAGT
-250 GNSTLNWS
+250 TSLNWTIADPTES
-258 ITSPSEPA
+258 T
-266 ITLSENSGSITA
+266 ITLSENSGSIPSQ
-278 KGSKVVKVF
+278 GSKVVKVF
-287 LNRNNG
+287 LNRSNG

-300 LVLSDGIK
+300 LILSDGIK
-308 EQAIQVVS
+308 EQTVQIVS
-316 GSESQTGIMN
+316 GTESQTGIMK
-326 IEPEILDFGKDINEA
+326 IEPESLDFGKDLDEI
-341 SFTISNTGKGE
+341 SFTISNIGKSE
-352 LSWNIEEIKENSLTV
+352 LHWNAGEIKENCLSV
-367 TPTEGKITA
+367 TPMEGKLAA
-376 GSSQTVNVQLDRDK
+376 GESQTVKVVLDRNK
-390 MPEELNATLNVSDGK
+390 MKEELNTVLTISDENTQK
-405 THKTIQITGQKD
+405 NISITAQKD
-417 NSPSLVVGQGLYAY
+417 SSSLVVGQGLYAY
-431 YKFDGDFND
+431 YKFDGNFND
-440 MTENAINGFGN
+440 ATENTLNGFGN

-456 VEGITEGSQAVKF
+456 VEGLTEGSQAVKF
-469 SLTDNSSFI
+469 SLSNNSSFI
-478 VPKAITDSRTLTV
+478 VPKPITDSRTLTV

-506 VSSNNNA
+506 VSSHDNA
-513 SMFTFTMS
+513 SMFTFTMN
-521 QGSLKFVTTRYNNEY
+521 QGSLKFVTTRYNNYYNYNGET
-536 QYSNRPAFTH
+536 AFTH

-580 LVDTI
+580 LVDTV
-585 TEYVNPFE
+585 TAYANPFE
-593 EGTHSQASYGTG
+593 EGTPSQASYGTG

-612 NVTIERKT
+612 NVTIGRKT
-620 VNGTNMTIDNFR
+620 INGTNMSVDNFR
-632 VYNTRCLSDKEI
+632 VYNTRCLSANEI
-644 KQIYDAKQ
+644 KKIYDARQ

>member
-1 MSKYLFLKNV
+1 
-11 VSMKKFILLFWL
+11 MKKFIFLFWL
-23 ILGALSLSSCTE
+23 ILGALSFSSCTE

-50 AVNGTQPLSG
+50 AINGTQPLSG

-71 TSTGSDGKFSF
+71 TNTGSDGKFSF
-82 PQLKAGEYK
+82 PQLEAGEYK
-91 IQFMKEGYE
+91 IQFIKEGYE
-100 TNTKSVTVVPGQVS
+100 TNTRSVTVVPGQVA
-114 NADIQLTAVV
+114 NADIQLTAVK
-124 QDALIQITPSTLN
+124 QDALIQISPSTLN

-142 NELSVKIQNNGNT
+142 TELSVTIQNNGNT

-164 SHTWLIANPI
+164 SHTWLTANPA
-174 AGQIEANKQQSIIFT
+174 AGQIEADKQQSIIFT
-189 VDRDKLTEAQTVIIK
+189 VDRDKITEVQTVIIK

-238 DVQELPLTIKNT
+238 DLQELPLTIKNAGT
-250 GNSTLNWS
+250 TPLNWT
-258 ITSPSEPA
+258 IADPTEPA
-266 ITLSENSGSITA
+266 ITLSENSGSIPSQ
-278 KGSKVVKVF
+278 GSKVVKVF
-287 LNRNNG
+287 LNRSNG
-293 AVNINTT
+293 AININTT
-300 LVLSDGIK
+300 LVLFDGIK

-316 GSESQTGIMN
+316 GTESKVGIMK
-326 IEPEILDFGKDINEA
+326 IEPELLDFGKELDEV
-341 SFTISNTGKGE
+341 SFTISNIGKSE
-352 LSWNIEEIKENSLTV
+352 LNWNAGEIKESCLSV
-367 TPTEGKITA
+367 TPMEGKLAA
-376 GSSQTVNVQLDRDK
+376 GESQTVKVVLDRSNMK
-390 MPEELNATLNVSDGK
+390 EELNTVLTISDENTQK
-405 THKTIQITGQKD
+405 NISITAQKD
-417 NSPSLVVGQGLYAY
+417 SSSLVVGQGLYAY

-440 MTENAINGFGN
+440 ATENAINGFGN

-456 VEGITEGSQAVKF
+456 VEGIGEGSQAVKF

-478 VPKAITDSRTLTV
+478 VPKPITDSRTLTV

-521 QGSLKFVTTRYNNEY
+521 QGSLKFLVTRYNNEY
-536 QYSNRPAFTH
+536 QYSDKPAFTH

-570 TTTSLYVDGV
+570 TTTSLYVDGA
-580 LVDTI
+580 LVDTV

-593 EGTHSQASYGTG
+593 ESTPSQASYGTG

-620 VNGTNMTIDNFR
+620 INGTNMSIDNFR
-632 VYNTRCLSDKEI
+632 VYNTRCLSANEI
-644 KQIYDAKQ
+644 KQIYDARQ

>member
-1 MSKYLFLKNV
+1 
-11 VSMKKFILLFWL
+11 MKKFIFLFWL

-50 AVNGTQPLSG
+50 AINGTQPLSG

-71 TSTGSDGKFSF
+71 TNTGSDGKFSF
-82 PQLKAGEYK
+82 PQLEAGEYK
-91 IQFMKEGYE
+91 IQFIKEGYE
-100 TNTKSVTVVPGQVS
+100 TNTKSVTVVPGQVA
-114 NADIQLTAVV
+114 NADIQLTAVK
-124 QDALIQITPSTLN
+124 QDALIQISPSTLN

-142 NELSVKIQNNGNT
+142 TELSVTIQNNGNT

-164 SHTWLIANPI
+164 SHTWLTANPA
-174 AGQIEANKQQSIIFT
+174 AGQIEADKQQSIIFT
-189 VDRDKLTEAQTVIIK
+189 VDRNKITEVQTVIIK

-223 QSYMSVEPEILDFGN
+223 QSYMSVEPETLDFGN
-238 DVQELPLTIKNT
+238 DLQELPLTIKNAGT
-250 GNSTLNWS
+250 TPLNWT
-258 ITSPSEPA
+258 IADPTEPA
-266 ITLSENSGSITA
+266 ITLSENSGSIPSQ
-278 KGSKVVKVF
+278 GSKVVKVF
-287 LNRNNG
+287 LNRSNG
-293 AVNINTT
+293 AININTT
-300 LVLSDGIK
+300 LVLFDGIK

-316 GSESQTGIMN
+316 GTESKVGIMK
-326 IEPEILDFGKDINEA
+326 IEPELLDFGKDLDEV
-341 SFTISNTGKGE
+341 SFIISNIGKSE
-352 LSWNIEEIKENSLTV
+352 LNWNADEIKESCLSV
-367 TPTEGKITA
+367 TPMKGKLA
-376 GSSQTVNVQLDRDK
+376 VGESQTVKVILDRNNMK
-390 MPEELNATLNVSDGK
+390 EELNTVLTISDENTQK
-405 THKTIQITGQKD
+405 NISITAQ
-417 NSPSLVVGQGLYAY
+417 PYTLVVTQGLYTY

-440 MTENAINGFGN
+440 ATENAINGFGN

-456 VEGITEGSQAVKF
+456 VEGIGKNSQAVKF

-478 VPKAITDSRTLTV
+478 VPKPITDSRTLTV

-521 QGSLKFVTTRYNNEY
+521 QGSLKFLVTRYNNEY
-536 QYSNRPAFTH
+536 QYSDKPAFTH

-570 TTTSLYVDGV
+570 TTTSLYADGA
-580 LVDTI
+580 LVDTV

-593 EGTHSQASYGTG
+593 EGTPSQASYGTG

-612 NVTIERKT
+612 NVTIGRKT
-620 VNGTNMTIDNFR
+620 INGTNMSIDNFR
-632 VYNTRCLSDKEI
+632 VYNTRCLTANEI
-644 KQIYDAKQ
+644 QKIYDARQ

>member
-1 MSKYLFLKNV
+1 
-11 VSMKKFILLFWL
+11 MKKFIFLFWL

-50 AVNGTQPLSG
+50 AINGTQPLSG

-71 TSTGSDGKFSF
+71 TNTGSDGKFSF
-82 PQLKAGEYK
+82 PQLEAGEYK
-91 IQFMKEGYE
+91 LQFIKEGYE
-100 TNTKSVTVVPGQVS
+100 TNTKSVTVVPGQVA
-114 NADIQLTAVV
+114 NADIQLTAVK
-124 QDALIQITPSTLN
+124 QDALIQISPSTLN

-142 NELSVKIQNNGNT
+142 TELSVTIQNNGNT
-155 STDWSLDLG
+155 STDWNLDLG
-164 SHTWLIANPI
+164 SHTWLTANPT
-174 AGQIEANKQQSIIFT
+174 AGQIEADKQQSIIFT
-189 VDRDKLTEAQTVIIK
+189 VDRDKITEVQTVIIK

-238 DVQELPLTIKNT
+238 DLQELPLTIKNAGT
-250 GNSTLNWS
+250 TSLNWT
-258 ITSPSEPA
+258 IANPTEPA
-266 ITLSENSGSITA
+266 ITLSENSGSIPSQGT
-278 KGSKVVKVF
+278 KVVKVF
-287 LNRNNG
+287 LNRSNG

-308 EQAIQVVS
+308 EQTVQIVS
-316 GSESQTGIMN
+316 GTESQAGLMK
-326 IEPEILDFGKDINEA
+326 IEPESLDFGKDSDEV
-341 SFTISNTGKGE
+341 SFTISNIGKTE
-352 LSWNIEEIKENSLTV
+352 LNWNAGEIKESCLSV
-367 TPTEGKITA
+367 TPMEGKLAA
-376 GSSQTVNVQLDRDK
+376 GESQTVKVVLDRNNMK
-390 MPEELNATLNVSDGK
+390 EELNTVLTISDK
-405 THKTIQITGQKD
+405 NTQKNISITAQ
-417 NSPSLVVGQGLYAY
+417 PYTLVVTQGLYTY

-440 MTENAINGFGN
+440 ATENAINGFGN

-456 VEGITEGSQAVKF
+456 VEGIGKNSQAVKF

-478 VPKAITDSRTLTV
+478 VPKPITDSRTLTV

-501 NIFYL
+501 NIFFL

-521 QGSLKFVTTRYNNEY
+521 QGSLKFLVTRYNNEY
-536 QYSNRPAFTH
+536 QYSNKPAFTH

-570 TTTSLYVDGV
+570 TTTSLYVDGA
-580 LVDTI
+580 LVDTV
-585 TEYVNPFE
+585 TEKVNPFE
-593 EGTHSQASYGTG
+593 EGTPSQASYGTG

-620 VNGTNMTIDNFR
+620 INGTNMSIDNFR
-632 VYNTRCLSDKEI
+632 VYNTRCLSANEI
-644 KQIYDAKQ
+644 KQIYDARQ

>member
-1 MSKYLFLKNV
+1 
-11 VSMKKFILLFWL
+11 MKKFIFLFWL

-50 AVNGTQPLSG
+50 AINGTQPLSG

-71 TSTGSDGKFSF
+71 TNTGSDGKFSF

-91 IQFMKEGYE
+91 LQFIKEGYE
-100 TNTKSVTVVPGQVS
+100 TNTKSVTVVPGQVA
-114 NADIQLTAVV
+114 NADIQLTAVK
-124 QDALIQITPSTLN
+124 QDALIQISPSTLN

-142 NELSVKIQNNGNT
+142 TELSVTIQNNGNT

-164 SHTWLIANPI
+164 SHTWLTANPA
-174 AGQIEANKQQSIIFT
+174 AGQIEADKQQSIIFT
-189 VDRDKLTEAQTVIIK
+189 VDRNKITEVQTVIIK

-223 QSYMSVEPEILDFGN
+223 QSYMSVEPETLDFGN
-238 DVQELPLTIKNT
+238 DLQELPLTIKNT
-250 GNSTLNWS
+250 GTTPLNWT
-258 ITSPSEPA
+258 IADPTEPA
-266 ITLSENSGSITA
+266 ITLSENSGSIPSQ
-278 KGSKVVKVF
+278 GSKVVKVF
-287 LNRNNG
+287 LNRSNG
-293 AVNINTT
+293 AININTT
-300 LVLSDGIK
+300 LVLFDGIK

-316 GSESQTGIMN
+316 GTESKVGIMK
-326 IEPEILDFGKDINEA
+326 IEPESLDFGKDLDEV
-341 SFTISNTGKGE
+341 SFTISNIGKTE
-352 LSWNIEEIKENSLTV
+352 LNWNAGEIKESCLSV
-367 TPTEGKITA
+367 TPMEGKLAA
-376 GSSQTVNVQLDRDK
+376 GESQTVKVVLDRNNMK
-390 MPEELNATLNVSDGK
+390 EELNTVLTISDK
-405 THKTIQITGQKD
+405 NTQKNISITAQ
-417 NSPSLVVGQGLYAY
+417 PYTLVVTQGLYTY

-440 MTENAINGFGN
+440 ATENAINGFGN

-456 VEGITEGSQAVKF
+456 VEGIGKNSQAVKF

-478 VPKAITDSRTLTV
+478 VPKPITDSRTLTV

-521 QGSLKFVTTRYNNEY
+521 QGSLKFLVTRYNNEY
-536 QYSNRPAFTH
+536 QYSDKPAFTH

-570 TTTSLYVDGV
+570 TTTSLYVDGA
-580 LVDTI
+580 LVDTV

-593 EGTHSQASYGTG
+593 EGTPSQASYGTG

-620 VNGTNMTIDNFR
+620 INGTNMSIDNFR
-632 VYNTRCLSDKEI
+632 VYNTRCLSANEI
-644 KQIYDAKQ
+644 KQIYDARQ